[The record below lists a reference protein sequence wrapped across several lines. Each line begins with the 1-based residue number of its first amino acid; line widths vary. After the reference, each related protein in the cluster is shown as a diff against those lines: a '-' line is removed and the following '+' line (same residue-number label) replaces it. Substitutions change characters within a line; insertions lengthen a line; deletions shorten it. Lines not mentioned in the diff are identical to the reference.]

1 MSSLVFPTSRK
12 HTTSFLAKTFGG
24 CFGSVV
30 LTVACYWPFN
40 HCILTKT
47 FMSVSADL
55 DSNRIF
61 PVTASL
67 YCLREFTA
75 NNSSDEME
83 SIISEIETV
92 QVHRGLEIKSS
103 RDDIILILIV
113 GYVCYNTI
121 TGGISQHSAV
131 ALFKLVCCSK

>member
-1 MSSLVFPTSRK
+1 
-12 HTTSFLAKTFGG
+12 
-24 CFGSVV
+24 
-30 LTVACYWPFN
+30 
-40 HCILTKT
+40 
-47 FMSVSADL
+47 
-55 DSNRIF
+55 
-61 PVTASL
+61 
-67 YCLREFTA
+67 
-75 NNSSDEME
+75 ME